1 MLAICVPVRESVT
14 VKFSYSLAQLTAYL
28 AKSNTPFLL
37 FFEHGSILPQQRT
50 NLVNS
55 AISANCDEILW
66 LDSDMVFPATI
77 YNDLT
82 QHRLDIVACTY
93 MTRTAPHKN
102 VAFVDSSDYNLRLEA
117 TSGLH
122 EVYAVGLGCMLV
134 KTQVYK
140 SLPKPWFQFQYL
152 HRHNGYKGEDIVFC
166 ELAAEHEYKIHV
178 DVNTSKKVMHTA
190 FVDIKL
196 ENQNV

>member
-14 VKFSYSLAQLTAYL
+14 ARFSYSLAQLTAYL
-28 AKSNTPFLL
+28 TKNNVSFLL
-37 FFEHGSILPQQRT
+37 FFEHGSILPQQRN
-50 NLVNS
+50 NLVDN
-55 AISANCDEILW
+55 ALAANCNEILW

-82 QHRLDIVACTY
+82 QHSLDIVACTY
-93 MTRTAPHKN
+93 TTRTEPYKS
-102 VAFVDSSDYNLRLEA
+102 VAFIDSSNYDLRLAA

-122 EVYAVGLGCMLV
+122 KVHAVGLGCMLV
-134 KTQVYK
+134 KTHVYK

-166 ELAAEHEYKIHV
+166 ELAAEHEYQVYV
-178 DVNTSKKVMHTA
+178 DVDASKKLMHTA
-190 FVDIKL
+190 FVDMKL
-196 ENQNV
+196 EN

>member
-1 MLAICVPVRESVT
+1 MLAICVPVRESVA

-28 AKSNTPFLL
+28 AKNNVPFLL

-82 QHRLDIVACTY
+82 QHSLDIVACTY
-93 MTRTAPHKN
+93 MTRTAPYKN
-102 VAFVDSSDYNLRLEA
+102 VAFVDSSDYNLRLDA

-140 SLPKPWFQFQYL
+140 TLPKPWFQFQYL

-178 DVNTSKKVMHTA
+178 DVDTSKKVMHTA